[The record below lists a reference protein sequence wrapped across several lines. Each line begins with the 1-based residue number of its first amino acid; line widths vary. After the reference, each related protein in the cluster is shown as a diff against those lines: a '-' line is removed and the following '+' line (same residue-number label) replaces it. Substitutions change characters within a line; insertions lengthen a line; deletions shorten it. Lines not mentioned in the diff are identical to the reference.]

1 LLGPSGA
8 YRFASNG
15 KTLAFALQSMGL
27 HCVIAIRH
35 KGAEREIKAEIA
47 TELLMAGLRGW
58 TFVYCAQSERPRIH
72 VPERR

>member
-1 LLGPSGA
+1 
-8 YRFASNG
+8 
-15 KTLAFALQSMGL
+15 MGL